1 MDVSQTEMQSMKEIV
16 DKLVG
21 IPLFTYEMQ
30 LNAPRPEGNY
40 AAIKCVSS
48 TNPGYDETKIVTVD
62 GDDFFQTKGI
72 RILTFYVLFSRMGD
86 EYIKFDNSFILPE
99 CIALMK
105 SKKFAA
111 LGKQALTLA
120 TIQLETNWEVRQGIS
135 VQVNVLREQSVPV
148 GTMSYANVGSEFYDG
163 NSIITSTIK
172 GI

>member
-1 MDVSQTEMQSMKEIV
+1 MDVNQIEMQSMKEIV

-21 IPLFTYEMQ
+21 IPLFTYEAQ
-30 LNAPRPEGNY
+30 QNAPRPSGEY
-40 AAIKCVSS
+40 AAVKCVSS
-48 TNPGYDETKIVTVD
+48 VNPGYDETGVVTVN
-62 GDDFFQTKGI
+62 GEDFFRTRGI

-86 EYIKFDNSFILPE
+86 EYIKFDNSFIMPDS
-99 CIALMK
+99 IAFMK

-120 TIQLETNWEVRQGIS
+120 SIQLETNWEVRQGIS
-135 VQVNVLREQSVPV
+135 VQVNVLREQMVSV
-148 GTMSYANVGSEFYDG
+148 GTMSNANIGSEFYDG